1 MKKQFLKI
9 LLTLTL
15 CFVMLLPQT
24 AEAASA
30 SLTGNGSIQAGSDV
44 TLTLSISGSGVMG
57 VEATLNYDSSVLE
70 YRSYSGLL
78 SGWDVVP
85 NGTKFVMYGVG
96 NPINSSAGVVSVTFR
111 VKSGL
116 SVDTAL
122 SASFSDIVVS
132 DGNSDSSVGTASWSG
147 KVGAAPSNNCAI
159 SSLTCSNA
167 TLSPEFSSSTT
178 AYTATVPFDVTE
190 LKLDWRTADSGARVS
205 VSGNSLVVGENTVT
219 VTCTAPSGA
228 QKYYV
233 ITVTRQQDPN
243 YKPSD
248 VALLSDLTLDAAQ
261 LSPTFSGA
269 VTDYVAYVP
278 FETKSVTLTGVA
290 KDEKALQ
297 VTEDTRQLVNEGET
311 MLQVTCT
318 AEDGVTKKTY
328 TVHVYRMPKYE
339 GIIPTMEI
347 IDPNAEPEIPSFAVP
362 MMIDLP
368 LIGEVSTL
376 AVAVIA
382 AALVVILLFLL
393 GFLIGRSGRD
403 NETDDDGDDTP
414 PPPKA
419 KRSRESRRY
428 DRMGADPVEA
438 PTPRQKPV
446 SAAPIDVSP
455 AEDVNSPEET
465 VPVAE
470 PAFVAEPMPIIEDDF
485 FDVAVPTAAPVAETP
500 PVTERKPIVER
511 RAMTEDDGISS
522 PFVEDVS
529 SQVLEELQRRETT
542 VDEPSFFVEST
553 RSEADVAADGSVD
566 TMSLQELLDDIRN
579 M

>member
-1 MKKQFLKI
+1 MMKHISKI
-9 LLTLTL
+9 IITLAL
-15 CFVMLLPQT
+15 CLVMLWPQT
-24 AEAASA
+24 ALAAPSA
-30 SLTGNGSIQAGSDV
+30 SLSGDSSIQAGSDV
-44 TLTLSISGSGVMG
+44 TLTLKVSGSNVMG

-70 YRSYSGLL
+70 YRSYSGKL

-96 NPINSSAGVVSVTFR
+96 NPINSSASVVSVTFR

-116 SVDTAL
+116 DVGTAL
-122 SASFSDIVVS
+122 SASFSDITVS
-132 DGNSDSSVGTASWSG
+132 DGNSDNSVASASWSG

-167 TLSPEFSSSTT
+167 TLSPEFSSSNT
-178 AYTATVPFDVTE
+178 AYTATVPYDVTE

-233 ITVTRQQDPN
+233 ITVTRKQDPN

-248 VALLSDLTLDAAQ
+248 VALLADLKLDAAP
-261 LSPTFSGA
+261 LSPAFSGA

-278 FETKSVTLTGVA
+278 FETKSATLTGIA

-297 VTEDTRQLVNEGET
+297 VTEDTRQLINEGET
-311 MLQVTCT
+311 VMSVTCT

-362 MMIDLP
+362 MVMTLP

-376 AVAVIA
+376 IVAVVA
-382 AALVVILLFLL
+382 AVLVIVLLFLL
-393 GFLIGRSGRD
+393 GFLIGRSGRSSG
-403 NETDDDGDDTP
+403 DDDDEPPTP
-414 PPPKA
+414 PAPRYKKEPKA
-419 KRSRESRRY
+419 AHKE
-428 DRMGADPVEA
+428 PVERKA
-438 PTPRQKPV
+438 VEKPK
-446 SAAPIDVSP
+446 
-455 AEDVNSPEET
+455 
-465 VPVAE
+465 AE
-470 PAFVAEPMPIIEDDF
+470 PAPVKKEAPVKAAP
-485 FDVAVPTAAPVAETP
+485 VVKAPVAEEKP
-500 PVTERKPIVER
+500 KVEKKAAPV
-511 RAMTEDDGISS
+511 DDGLSS
-522 PFVEDVS
+522 PFVEDLS
-529 SQVLEELQRRETT
+529 SAVQEELHQRREAAAEDKQDT
-542 VDEPSFFVEST
+542 FFVDST
-553 RSEADVAADGSVD
+553 YTEEEIEADKSVS
-566 TMSLQELLDDIRN
+566 TMSLQELLDDIHN

>member
-1 MKKQFLKI
+1 MKHISKI
-9 LLTLTL
+9 VITLAL
-15 CFVMLLPQT
+15 CLVMLWPQT
-24 AEAASA
+24 ALAAPSA
-30 SLTGNGSIQAGSDV
+30 SLSGDSSIQAGSDV
-44 TLTLSISGSGVMG
+44 TLTLKVSGNNVMG

-70 YRSYSGLL
+70 YRSYSGKL

-96 NPINSSAGVVSVTFR
+96 NPINSSTSVVSVTFR

-116 SVDTAL
+116 DVGTAL
-122 SASFSDIVVS
+122 SASFSDITVS
-132 DGNSDSSVGTASWSG
+132 DGNSDSSVPSASWSG

-167 TLSPEFSSSTT
+167 TLSPEFSSSNT
-178 AYTATVPFDVTE
+178 AYTATVPYDVTE

-233 ITVTRQQDPN
+233 ITVTRKQDPN

-248 VALLSDLTLDAAQ
+248 VALLADLKLDAAP
-261 LSPTFSGA
+261 LSPAFSGA

-278 FETKSVTLTGVA
+278 FETKSATLTGVA

-297 VTEDTRQLVNEGET
+297 VTEDTRQLINEGET
-311 MLQVTCT
+311 VMSVTCT

-362 MMIDLP
+362 MVVTLP

-376 AVAVIA
+376 IVAVVA
-382 AALVVILLFLL
+382 AVLVIVLLFLL
-393 GFLIGRSGRD
+393 GFLIGRSGRSSGD
-403 NETDDDGDDTP
+403 YDDEPPTP
-414 PPPKA
+414 PAPRYKKEPKA
-419 KRSRESRRY
+419 AHKE
-428 DRMGADPVEA
+428 PVERKA
-438 PTPRQKPV
+438 VEKTK
-446 SAAPIDVSP
+446 
-455 AEDVNSPEET
+455 
-465 VPVAE
+465 AE
-470 PAFVAEPMPIIEDDF
+470 PAPVKKEAP
-485 FDVAVPTAAPVAETP
+485 VKAAPVVKP
-500 PVTERKPIVER
+500 PVVEEKPKVEKK
-511 RAMTEDDGISS
+511 AVPVDDGLSS
-522 PFVEDVS
+522 PFVEDLS
-529 SQVLEELQRRETT
+529 SAVQEELHQRREAAAEDKQDT
-542 VDEPSFFVEST
+542 FFVDST
-553 RSEADVAADGSVD
+553 YTEEESEADKSVS
-566 TMSLQELLDDIRN
+566 TMSLQELLDDIHN

>member
-1 MKKQFLKI
+1 MKFQRITKC
-9 LLTLTL
+9 LLLLAL
-15 CFVMLLPQT
+15 CLVMLWPQT
-24 AEAASA
+24 ALAAPSA
-30 SLTGNGSIQAGSDV
+30 SLSGDSSIQAGSDV
-44 TLTLSISGSGVMG
+44 TLTLKVSGSNIMG

-70 YRSYSGLL
+70 YRSYSGKL

-96 NPINSSAGVVSVTFR
+96 NPINSSTSVVSVTFR

-116 SVDTAL
+116 SADTAL

-132 DGNSDSSVGTASWSG
+132 DGNSDSDAGTASWSG
-147 KVGAAPSNNCAI
+147 VVGKAPSNNCAI

-167 TLSPEFSSSTT
+167 TLSPEFSSSNT
-178 AYTATVPFDVTE
+178 AYTATVPYDVTE

-228 QKYYV
+228 QRYYV

-248 VALLSDLTLDAAQ
+248 VALLADLKLDAGP
-261 LSPTFSGA
+261 LSPAFSGA

-278 FETKSVTLTGVA
+278 FETKSATLTGIA

-311 MLQVTCT
+311 VMSVTCT

-362 MMIDLP
+362 MVVTLP

-376 AVAVIA
+376 IVAVVA
-382 AALVVILLFLL
+382 AVLVIVLLFLL
-393 GFLIGRSGRD
+393 GFLIGRSGRRS
-403 NETDDDGDDTP
+403 EEYDDEPPTP
-414 PPPKA
+414 PAPRYREEPKA
-419 KRSRESRRY
+419 AHKT
-428 DRMGADPVEA
+428 PVERKAVEKATPA
-438 PTPRQKPV
+438 PVKKEAPV
-446 SAAPIDVSP
+446 K
-455 AEDVNSPEET
+455 
-465 VPVAE
+465 
-470 PAFVAEPMPIIEDDF
+470 
-485 FDVAVPTAAPVAETP
+485 AAPVVKP
-500 PVTERKPIVER
+500 PVVEEKPKVEKK
-511 RAMTEDDGISS
+511 AAPVDDGLSS
-522 PFVEDVS
+522 PFVEDLSFAV
-529 SQVLEELQRRETT
+529 QEELHQRRETAAEDKQGT
-542 VDEPSFFVEST
+542 FFVDST
-553 RSEADVAADGSVD
+553 YTEEEIEADKSVS
-566 TMSLQELLDDIRN
+566 TMSLQELLDDIHN

>member
-1 MKKQFLKI
+1 MMKRISKI
-9 LLTLTL
+9 FITIAL
-15 CFVMLLPQT
+15 CLVMLLPQT
-24 AEAASA
+24 ALAAPSA
-30 SLTGNGSIQAGSDV
+30 SLSGDSSIQAGSDV
-44 TLTLSISGSGVMG
+44 TLTLKVSGSNVMG

-70 YRSYSGLL
+70 YRSYSGKL

-96 NPINSSAGVVSVTFR
+96 NPINSSASVVSVTFR

-116 SVDTAL
+116 DVGTAL
-122 SASFSDIVVS
+122 SASFSDITVS
-132 DGNSDSSVGTASWSG
+132 DGNSDSSVPSASWSG

-167 TLSPEFSSSTT
+167 TLSPEFSSSNT
-178 AYTATVPFDVTE
+178 AYTATVPYDVTE

-233 ITVTRQQDPN
+233 ITVTRKQDPN

-248 VALLSDLTLDAAQ
+248 VALLADLKLDAAP
-261 LSPTFSGA
+261 LSPAFSGA

-278 FETKSVTLTGVA
+278 FETKSATLTGVA

-297 VTEDTRQLVNEGET
+297 VTEDTRQLINEGET
-311 MLQVTCT
+311 VMSVTCT

-362 MMIDLP
+362 MVVTLP

-376 AVAVIA
+376 IVAVVA
-382 AALVVILLFLL
+382 AVLVIVLLFLL
-393 GFLIGRSGRD
+393 GFLIGRSGRRS
-403 NETDDDGDDTP
+403 EEYDDEPPTP
-414 PPPKA
+414 PAPRYKKEPKA
-419 KRSRESRRY
+419 AHKE
-428 DRMGADPVEA
+428 PVERKA
-438 PTPRQKPV
+438 VEKPK
-446 SAAPIDVSP
+446 
-455 AEDVNSPEET
+455 
-465 VPVAE
+465 AE
-470 PAFVAEPMPIIEDDF
+470 PAPVKKEAP
-485 FDVAVPTAAPVAETP
+485 VKAAPVAKP
-500 PVTERKPIVER
+500 PVVEEKPKVEKK
-511 RAMTEDDGISS
+511 AAPVDDGLSS
-522 PFVEDVS
+522 PFVEDLS
-529 SQVLEELQRRETT
+529 SAVQEELHQRREAAAE
-542 VDEPSFFVEST
+542 DKQDAFFVDST
-553 RSEADVAADGSVD
+553 YTEEESEADKSVS
-566 TMSLQELLDDIRN
+566 TMSLQELLDDIHN

>member
-1 MKKQFLKI
+1 MMKHISKI
-9 LLTLTL
+9 IITLAL
-15 CFVMLLPQT
+15 CLVMLWPQT
-24 AEAASA
+24 ALAAPSA
-30 SLTGNGSIQAGSDV
+30 SLSGDSSIQAGSDV
-44 TLTLSISGSGVMG
+44 TLTLKVSGSNVMG

-70 YRSYSGLL
+70 YRSYSGKL

-96 NPINSSAGVVSVTFR
+96 NPINSSASVVSVTFR

-116 SVDTAL
+116 DVGTAL
-122 SASFSDIVVS
+122 SASFSDITVS
-132 DGNSDSSVGTASWSG
+132 DGNSDSSVPSASWSG

-167 TLSPEFSSSTT
+167 TLSPEFSSSNT
-178 AYTATVPFDVTE
+178 AYTATVPYDVTE

-233 ITVTRQQDPN
+233 ITVTRKQDPN

-248 VALLSDLTLDAAQ
+248 VALLADLKLDAAP
-261 LSPTFSGA
+261 LSPAFSGA

-278 FETKSVTLTGVA
+278 FETKSATLTGIA

-297 VTEDTRQLVNEGET
+297 VTEDTRQLINEGET
-311 MLQVTCT
+311 VMSVTCT

-347 IDPNAEPEIPSFAVP
+347 IDPNAEPEVPSFAVP
-362 MMIDLP
+362 MVVTLP

-376 AVAVIA
+376 IVAVVA
-382 AALVVILLFLL
+382 AVLVIVLLFLL
-393 GFLIGRSGRD
+393 GFLIGRSGRSS
-403 NETDDDGDDTP
+403 EEYDDEPPTP
-414 PPPKA
+414 PAPRYKKEPKA
-419 KRSRESRRY
+419 AHKE
-428 DRMGADPVEA
+428 PVERKA
-438 PTPRQKPV
+438 VEKPK
-446 SAAPIDVSP
+446 
-455 AEDVNSPEET
+455 
-465 VPVAE
+465 AE
-470 PAFVAEPMPIIEDDF
+470 PAPVKKEAP
-485 FDVAVPTAAPVAETP
+485 VKAAPVAKP
-500 PVTERKPIVER
+500 PVVEEKPKVEKK
-511 RAMTEDDGISS
+511 AAPVDDGLSS
-522 PFVEDVS
+522 PFVEDLS
-529 SQVLEELQRRETT
+529 SAVQEELHQRREAAAEDKQDT
-542 VDEPSFFVEST
+542 FFVDST
-553 RSEADVAADGSVD
+553 CTEEENEADKSVS
-566 TMSLQELLDDIRN
+566 TMSLQELLDDIHN

>member
-1 MKKQFLKI
+1 MMKHISKI
-9 LLTLTL
+9 VITLAL
-15 CFVMLLPQT
+15 CLVMLWPQT
-24 AEAASA
+24 ALAAPSA
-30 SLTGNGSIQAGSDV
+30 SLSGDSSIQAGSDV
-44 TLTLSISGSGVMG
+44 TLTLKVSGSNVMG
-57 VEATLNYDSSVLE
+57 VEATLTYDSSVLE
-70 YRSYSGLL
+70 YRSYSGKL

-96 NPINSSAGVVSVTFR
+96 NPINSSASVVSVTFR

-116 SVDTAL
+116 DVGTAL
-122 SASFSDIVVS
+122 SASFSDITVS
-132 DGNSDSSVGTASWSG
+132 DGNSDSSVPSASWSG

-167 TLSPEFSSSTT
+167 TLSPEFSSSNT
-178 AYTATVPFDVTE
+178 AYTATVPYDVTE

-248 VALLSDLTLDAAQ
+248 VALLADLKLDAAP
-261 LSPTFSGA
+261 LSPAFSGA

-278 FETKSVTLTGVA
+278 FETKSATLTGIA

-297 VTEDTRQLVNEGET
+297 VTEDTRQLINEGET
-311 MLQVTCT
+311 VMSVTCT

-362 MMIDLP
+362 MVVTLP

-376 AVAVIA
+376 IVAVVA
-382 AALVVILLFLL
+382 AVLVIVLLFLL
-393 GFLIGRSGRD
+393 GFLIGRSGRSSGD
-403 NETDDDGDDTP
+403 YDDEPPTP
-414 PPPKA
+414 PAPRYKKEPKVA
-419 KRSRESRRY
+419 HKE
-428 DRMGADPVEA
+428 PVERKA
-438 PTPRQKPV
+438 VEKPK
-446 SAAPIDVSP
+446 
-455 AEDVNSPEET
+455 
-465 VPVAE
+465 AE
-470 PAFVAEPMPIIEDDF
+470 PAPVKKEAP
-485 FDVAVPTAAPVAETP
+485 VKAAPVAKP
-500 PVTERKPIVER
+500 PVVEEKPKVEKK
-511 RAMTEDDGISS
+511 AAPVDDGLSS
-522 PFVEDVS
+522 PFVEDLS
-529 SQVLEELQRRETT
+529 SAVQEELHQRREAAAEDKQDT
-542 VDEPSFFVEST
+542 FFVDST
-553 RSEADVAADGSVD
+553 YTEEESEADKSIS
-566 TMSLQELLDDIRN
+566 TMSLQELLDDIHN

>member
-1 MKKQFLKI
+1 MKHISKI
-9 LLTLTL
+9 VITLAL
-15 CFVMLLPQT
+15 CLVMLWPQT
-24 AEAASA
+24 ALAAPSA
-30 SLTGNGSIQAGSDV
+30 SLSGDSSIQAGSDV
-44 TLTLSISGSGVMG
+44 TLTLKVSGNNVMG

-70 YRSYSGLL
+70 YRSYSGKL

-96 NPINSSAGVVSVTFR
+96 NPINSSASVVSVTFR

-116 SVDTAL
+116 DVGTAL
-122 SASFSDIVVS
+122 SASFSDITVS
-132 DGNSDSSVGTASWSG
+132 DGNSDSSVPSASWSG

-167 TLSPEFSSSTT
+167 TLSPEFSSSNT
-178 AYTATVPFDVTE
+178 AYTATVPYDVTE

-233 ITVTRQQDPN
+233 ITVTRKQDPN

-248 VALLSDLTLDAAQ
+248 VALLADLKLDAAP
-261 LSPTFSGA
+261 LSPAFSGA

-278 FETKSVTLTGVA
+278 FETKSATLTGVA

-297 VTEDTRQLVNEGET
+297 VTEDTRQLINEGET
-311 MLQVTCT
+311 VMSVTCT

-347 IDPNAEPEIPSFAVP
+347 IDPNAEPEVPSFAVP
-362 MMIDLP
+362 MVVTLP

-376 AVAVIA
+376 IVAVVA
-382 AALVVILLFLL
+382 AVLVIVLLFLL
-393 GFLIGRSGRD
+393 GFLIGRSGRSSGD
-403 NETDDDGDDTP
+403 YDDEPPTP
-414 PPPKA
+414 PAPRYKKEPKA
-419 KRSRESRRY
+419 AHKE
-428 DRMGADPVEA
+428 PVERKA
-438 PTPRQKPV
+438 VEKTK
-446 SAAPIDVSP
+446 
-455 AEDVNSPEET
+455 
-465 VPVAE
+465 AE
-470 PAFVAEPMPIIEDDF
+470 PAPVKKEAP
-485 FDVAVPTAAPVAETP
+485 VKAAPVVKP
-500 PVTERKPIVER
+500 PVVEEKPKVEKK
-511 RAMTEDDGISS
+511 AVPVDDGLSS
-522 PFVEDVS
+522 PFVEDLS
-529 SQVLEELQRRETT
+529 SAVQEELHQRREAAAEDKQDT
-542 VDEPSFFVEST
+542 FFVDST
-553 RSEADVAADGSVD
+553 YTEEESEADKSVS
-566 TMSLQELLDDIRN
+566 TMSLQELLDDIHN

>member
-1 MKKQFLKI
+1 MMKHISKI
-9 LLTLTL
+9 VITLAL
-15 CFVMLLPQT
+15 CLVMLWPQT
-24 AEAASA
+24 ALAASSA
-30 SLTGNGSIQAGSDV
+30 SLSGDSSIQAGSDV
-44 TLTLSISGSGVMG
+44 TLTLKVSGNNVMG

-70 YRSYSGLL
+70 YRSYSGKL

-96 NPINSSAGVVSVTFR
+96 NPINSSTSVVSVTFR

-116 SVDTAL
+116 DVGTAL
-122 SASFSDIVVS
+122 SASFSDITVS
-132 DGNSDSSVGTASWSG
+132 DGNSDSSVPSASWSG

-167 TLSPEFSSSTT
+167 TLSPEFSSSNT
-178 AYTATVPFDVTE
+178 AYTATVPYDVTE

-233 ITVTRQQDPN
+233 ITVTRKQDPN

-248 VALLSDLTLDAAQ
+248 VALLADLKLDAAP
-261 LSPTFSGA
+261 LSPAFSGA

-278 FETKSVTLTGVA
+278 FETKSATLTGVA

-297 VTEDTRQLVNEGET
+297 VTEDTRQLINEGET
-311 MLQVTCT
+311 VMSVTCT

-362 MMIDLP
+362 MVVTLP
-368 LIGEVSTL
+368 LLGEVSTL
-376 AVAVIA
+376 IVAVIA
-382 AALVVILLFLL
+382 AVLVIVLLFLL
-393 GFLIGRSGRD
+393 GFLIGRSGRSSGD
-403 NETDDDGDDTP
+403 YDDEPPTP
-414 PPPKA
+414 PAPRYREEPKA
-419 KRSRESRRY
+419 AHK
-428 DRMGADPVEA
+428 APVERKA
-438 PTPRQKPV
+438 VEKPK
-446 SAAPIDVSP
+446 
-455 AEDVNSPEET
+455 
-465 VPVAE
+465 AE
-470 PAFVAEPMPIIEDDF
+470 PAPVKKEAP
-485 FDVAVPTAAPVAETP
+485 VKAAPVAKP
-500 PVTERKPIVER
+500 PVVEEKPKVEKK
-511 RAMTEDDGISS
+511 AAPVDDGLSS
-522 PFVEDVS
+522 PFVEDLS
-529 SQVLEELQRRETT
+529 SAVQEELHQRREAAAEDKQDT
-542 VDEPSFFVEST
+542 FFVDST
-553 RSEADVAADGSVD
+553 YTEEESEADKSVS
-566 TMSLQELLDDIRN
+566 TMSLQELLDDIHN

>member
-1 MKKQFLKI
+1 MMKHISKI
-9 LLTLTL
+9 IITLAL
-15 CFVMLLPQT
+15 CLVMLWPQT
-24 AEAASA
+24 ALAAPSA
-30 SLTGNGSIQAGSDV
+30 SLSGDSSIQAGSDV
-44 TLTLSISGSGVMG
+44 TLTLKVSGSNIMG

-70 YRSYSGLL
+70 YRSYSGKL

-96 NPINSSAGVVSVTFR
+96 NPINSSTSVVSVTFR

-116 SVDTAL
+116 SADTAL

-132 DGNSDSSVGTASWSG
+132 DGNSDSDVGTASWSG
-147 KVGAAPSNNCAI
+147 VVGKAPSNNCAI

-167 TLSPEFSSSTT
+167 TLSPEFSSSNT
-178 AYTATVPFDVTE
+178 AYTATVPYDVTE

-248 VALLSDLTLDAAQ
+248 VALLADLKLDAGP
-261 LSPTFSGA
+261 LSPAFSGA

-278 FETKSVTLTGVA
+278 FETKSATLTGIA

-311 MLQVTCT
+311 VMSVTCT

-362 MMIDLP
+362 MVVALP

-376 AVAVIA
+376 IVAVVA
-382 AALVVILLFLL
+382 AVLVIVLLFLL
-393 GFLIGRSGRD
+393 GFLIGRSGRS
-403 NETDDDGDDTP
+403 NEEYDDEPPTP
-414 PPPKA
+414 PAPRYREEPKA
-419 KRSRESRRY
+419 AHKT
-428 DRMGADPVEA
+428 PVERKAVEKPKAEPA
-438 PTPRQKPV
+438 PVKKEAPV
-446 SAAPIDVSP
+446 KAAPVVKP
-455 AEDVNSPEET
+455 
-465 VPVAE
+465 PVAE
-470 PAFVAEPMPIIEDDF
+470 EKPKVEKK
-485 FDVAVPTAAPVAETP
+485 AAPV
-500 PVTERKPIVER
+500 
-511 RAMTEDDGISS
+511 DDGLSS
-522 PFVEDVS
+522 PFVEDLS
-529 SQVLEELQRRETT
+529 SAVQEELHQRREAAAEDKQDT
-542 VDEPSFFVEST
+542 FFVDST
-553 RSEADVAADGSVD
+553 YTEEQIEADKSVS
-566 TMSLQELLDDIRN
+566 TMSLQELLDDIHN

>member
-1 MKKQFLKI
+1 MMKHISKI
-9 LLTLTL
+9 VITLAL
-15 CFVMLLPQT
+15 CLVMLWPQT
-24 AEAASA
+24 ALAAPSA
-30 SLTGNGSIQAGSDV
+30 SLSGDSSIQAGSDV
-44 TLTLSISGSGVMG
+44 TLTLKVSGNNVMG

-70 YRSYSGLL
+70 YRSYSGKL

-96 NPINSSAGVVSVTFR
+96 NPINSSTSVVSVTFR

-116 SVDTAL
+116 DVGTAL
-122 SASFSDIVVS
+122 SASFSDITVS
-132 DGNSDSSVGTASWSG
+132 DGNSDSSVPSASWSG

-167 TLSPEFSSSTT
+167 TLSPEFSSSNT
-178 AYTATVPFDVTE
+178 AYTATVPYDVTE

-233 ITVTRQQDPN
+233 ITVTRKQDPN

-248 VALLSDLTLDAAQ
+248 VALLADLKLDAAP
-261 LSPTFSGA
+261 LSPAFSGA

-278 FETKSVTLTGVA
+278 FETKSATLTGVA

-297 VTEDTRQLVNEGET
+297 VTEDTRQLINEGET
-311 MLQVTCT
+311 VMSVTCT

-362 MMIDLP
+362 MVVTLP

-376 AVAVIA
+376 IVAVVA
-382 AALVVILLFLL
+382 AVLVIVLLFLL
-393 GFLIGRSGRD
+393 GFLIGRSGRSSGD
-403 NETDDDGDDTP
+403 YDDEPPTP
-414 PPPKA
+414 PAPRYREEPKA
-419 KRSRESRRY
+419 AHK
-428 DRMGADPVEA
+428 APVERKA
-438 PTPRQKPV
+438 VEKTK
-446 SAAPIDVSP
+446 
-455 AEDVNSPEET
+455 
-465 VPVAE
+465 AE
-470 PAFVAEPMPIIEDDF
+470 PAPVKKEAP
-485 FDVAVPTAAPVAETP
+485 VKAAPVAKP
-500 PVTERKPIVER
+500 PVVEEKPKVEKK
-511 RAMTEDDGISS
+511 AAPVDDGLSS
-522 PFVEDVS
+522 PFVEDLS
-529 SQVLEELQRRETT
+529 SAVQEELHQRREAAAEDKQDT
-542 VDEPSFFVEST
+542 FFVDST
-553 RSEADVAADGSVD
+553 YTEEESEADKSVS
-566 TMSLQELLDDIRN
+566 TMSLQELLDDIHN

>member
-1 MKKQFLKI
+1 MKKFLKF

-15 CFVMLLPQT
+15 CFVMMLPQQ
-24 AEAASA
+24 AEASPSA
-30 SLTGNGSIQAGSDV
+30 SLSGSGSIQAGSDV
-44 TLTLSISGSGVMG
+44 TLTLKISGSGVMG

-96 NPINSSAGVVSVTFR
+96 TPINSSTGVVSVTFR

-132 DGNSDSSVGTASWSG
+132 DGSADSNLGTTSWSG

-167 TLSPEFSSSTT
+167 KLSPEFSSSTT

-190 LKLDWRTADSGARVS
+190 LKLDWKTADSGARVS

-248 VALLSDLTLDAAQ
+248 VALLSDLTLDAAR

-311 MLQVTCT
+311 VLTVTCT

-362 MMIDLP
+362 MVISLP
-368 LIGEVSTL
+368 VLGETSTL
-376 AVAVIA
+376 TV
-382 AALVVILLFLL
+382 ALVAAVLIVILLFLL

-403 NETDDDGDDTP
+403 NGYDDEGDDTP
-414 PPPKA
+414 PPPPA

-428 DRMGADPVEA
+428 DRIGADPVEMPA
-438 PTPRQKPV
+438 PQKRAVAPPV
-446 SAAPIDVSP
+446 AAVVSTEEDAPVVAP
-455 AEDVNSPEET
+455 A
-465 VPVAE
+465 PVAE
-470 PAFVAEPMPIIEDDF
+470 PAAEEFF
-485 FDVAVPTAAPVAETP
+485 FDTAAPIAAPVAEMPSTP
-500 PVTERKPIVER
+500 ERKPIVD
-511 RAMTEDDGISS
+511 RAAAVEDDGISS

-529 SQVLEELQRRETT
+529 SQVLEELQRRETA
-542 VDEPSFFVEST
+542 VEDPPFFVESS
-553 RSEADVAADGSVD
+553 RSEAEVEADSAVD

>member
-1 MKKQFLKI
+1 MKHISKI
-9 LLTLTL
+9 VITLAL
-15 CFVMLLPQT
+15 CLVMLWPQT
-24 AEAASA
+24 ALAAPSA
-30 SLTGNGSIQAGSDV
+30 SLSGDSSIQAGSDV
-44 TLTLSISGSGVMG
+44 TLTLKVSGSNVMG

-70 YRSYSGLL
+70 YRSYSGKL

-96 NPINSSAGVVSVTFR
+96 NPINSSASVVSVTFR

-116 SVDTAL
+116 DVGTAL
-122 SASFSDIVVS
+122 SASFSNITVS
-132 DGNSDSSVGTASWSG
+132 DGNSDNSVPSASWSG

-167 TLSPEFSSSTT
+167 TLSPEFSSSNT
-178 AYTATVPFDVTE
+178 AYTATVPYDVTE

-248 VALLSDLTLDAAQ
+248 VALLADLKLDAAP
-261 LSPTFSGA
+261 LSPAFSGA

-278 FETKSVTLTGVA
+278 FETKSATLTGIA

-311 MLQVTCT
+311 VMSVTCT

-362 MMIDLP
+362 MVVTLP

-376 AVAVIA
+376 IVAVVA
-382 AALVVILLFLL
+382 AVLVIVLLFLL
-393 GFLIGRSGRD
+393 GFLIGRSGRSSGD
-403 NETDDDGDDTP
+403 YDDEPPTP
-414 PPPKA
+414 PAPRYKKEPKA
-419 KRSRESRRY
+419 AHKE
-428 DRMGADPVEA
+428 PVERKA
-438 PTPRQKPV
+438 VEKTK
-446 SAAPIDVSP
+446 
-455 AEDVNSPEET
+455 T
-465 VPVAE
+465 E
-470 PAFVAEPMPIIEDDF
+470 PAPVKKEAP
-485 FDVAVPTAAPVAETP
+485 VKAAPVAKP
-500 PVTERKPIVER
+500 PVVEEKPKVEKK
-511 RAMTEDDGISS
+511 AAPVDDGLSS
-522 PFVEDVS
+522 PFVEDLS
-529 SQVLEELQRRETT
+529 SAVQEELHQRREAAAEDKQDT
-542 VDEPSFFVEST
+542 FFADST
-553 RSEADVAADGSVD
+553 YTEEESEADKSVS
-566 TMSLQELLDDIRN
+566 TMSLQELLDDIHN

>member
-1 MKKQFLKI
+1 MMKHISKI
-9 LLTLTL
+9 VITLAL
-15 CFVMLLPQT
+15 CLVMLWPQT
-24 AEAASA
+24 ALAAPSA
-30 SLTGNGSIQAGSDV
+30 SLSGDSSIQAGSDV
-44 TLTLSISGSGVMG
+44 TLTLKVSGSNVMG

-70 YRSYSGLL
+70 YRSYSGKL

-96 NPINSSAGVVSVTFR
+96 NPINSSASVVSVTFR

-116 SVDTAL
+116 DVGTAL
-122 SASFSDIVVS
+122 SASFSDITVS
-132 DGNSDSSVGTASWSG
+132 DGNSDSSVPSASWSG

-167 TLSPEFSSSTT
+167 TLSPEFSSSNT
-178 AYTATVPFDVTE
+178 AYTATVPYDVTE

-233 ITVTRQQDPN
+233 ITVTRKQDPN

-248 VALLSDLTLDAAQ
+248 VALLADLKLDAAP
-261 LSPTFSGA
+261 LSPAFSGA

-278 FETKSVTLTGVA
+278 FETKSATLTGIA

-297 VTEDTRQLVNEGET
+297 VTEDTRQLINEGET
-311 MLQVTCT
+311 VMSVTCT

-347 IDPNAEPEIPSFAVP
+347 IDPNAEPEVPSFAVP
-362 MMIDLP
+362 MVVTLP

-376 AVAVIA
+376 IVAVVA
-382 AALVVILLFLL
+382 AVLVIVLLFLL
-393 GFLIGRSGRD
+393 GFLIGRSGRSSGD
-403 NETDDDGDDTP
+403 YDDEPPTP
-414 PPPKA
+414 PAPRYKKEPKA
-419 KRSRESRRY
+419 THK
-428 DRMGADPVEA
+428 
-438 PTPRQKPV
+438 
-446 SAAPIDVSP
+446 
-455 AEDVNSPEET
+455 ET
-465 VPVAE
+465 VERKAVEKTKAE
-470 PAFVAEPMPIIEDDF
+470 PAPVKKEAP
-485 FDVAVPTAAPVAETP
+485 VKAAPVAKP
-500 PVTERKPIVER
+500 PVVEEKPKVEKK
-511 RAMTEDDGISS
+511 AAPVDDGLSS
-522 PFVEDVS
+522 PFVEDLS
-529 SQVLEELQRRETT
+529 SAVQEELHQRREAAAEDKQDT
-542 VDEPSFFVEST
+542 FFVDST
-553 RSEADVAADGSVD
+553 YTEEESEADKSVS
-566 TMSLQELLDDIRN
+566 TMSLQELLDDIHN

>member
-1 MKKQFLKI
+1 MKHISKI
-9 LLTLTL
+9 VITLAL
-15 CFVMLLPQT
+15 CLVMLWPQT
-24 AEAASA
+24 ALAAPSA
-30 SLTGNGSIQAGSDV
+30 SLSGDSSIQAGSDV
-44 TLTLSISGSGVMG
+44 TLTLKVSGNNVMG

-70 YRSYSGLL
+70 YRSYSGKL

-96 NPINSSAGVVSVTFR
+96 NPINSSTSVVSVTFR

-116 SVDTAL
+116 DVGTAL
-122 SASFSDIVVS
+122 SASFSDITVS
-132 DGNSDSSVGTASWSG
+132 DGNSDSSVPSASWSG

-167 TLSPEFSSSTT
+167 TLSPEFSSSNT
-178 AYTATVPFDVTE
+178 AYTATVPYDVTE

-233 ITVTRQQDPN
+233 ITVTRKQDPN

-248 VALLSDLTLDAAQ
+248 VALLADLKLDAAP
-261 LSPTFSGA
+261 LSPAFSGA

-278 FETKSVTLTGVA
+278 FETKSATLTGVA

-297 VTEDTRQLVNEGET
+297 VTEDTRQLINEGET
-311 MLQVTCT
+311 VMSVTCT

-362 MMIDLP
+362 MVVTLP

-376 AVAVIA
+376 IVAVVA
-382 AALVVILLFLL
+382 AVLVIVLLFLL
-393 GFLIGRSGRD
+393 GFLIGRSGRSSGD
-403 NETDDDGDDTP
+403 YDDEPPTP
-414 PPPKA
+414 PAPRYKKEPKA
-419 KRSRESRRY
+419 AHK
-428 DRMGADPVEA
+428 
-438 PTPRQKPV
+438 
-446 SAAPIDVSP
+446 
-455 AEDVNSPEET
+455 ET
-465 VPVAE
+465 VERKAVEKTKAE
-470 PAFVAEPMPIIEDDF
+470 PAPVKKEAP
-485 FDVAVPTAAPVAETP
+485 VKAAPVVKP
-500 PVTERKPIVER
+500 PVVEEKPKVEKK
-511 RAMTEDDGISS
+511 AAPADDGLSS
-522 PFVEDVS
+522 PFVEDLS
-529 SQVLEELQRRETT
+529 SAVQEELHQRREAAAEDKQDT
-542 VDEPSFFVEST
+542 FFVDST
-553 RSEADVAADGSVD
+553 YTEEESEADKSVS
-566 TMSLQELLDDIRN
+566 TMSLQELLDDIHN

>member
-1 MKKQFLKI
+1 MKHISKI
-9 LLTLTL
+9 VITLAL
-15 CFVMLLPQT
+15 CLVMLWPQT
-24 AEAASA
+24 ALAASSA
-30 SLTGNGSIQAGSDV
+30 SLSGDSSIQAGSDV
-44 TLTLSISGSGVMG
+44 TLTLKVSGNNVMG

-70 YRSYSGLL
+70 YRSYSGKL

-96 NPINSSAGVVSVTFR
+96 NPINSSTSVVSVTFR

-116 SVDTAL
+116 DVGTAL
-122 SASFSDIVVS
+122 SASFSDITVS
-132 DGNSDSSVGTASWSG
+132 DGNSDSSVPSASWSG

-167 TLSPEFSSSTT
+167 TLSPEFSSSNT
-178 AYTATVPFDVTE
+178 AYTATVPYDVTE

-233 ITVTRQQDPN
+233 ITVTRKQDPN

-248 VALLSDLTLDAAQ
+248 VALLADLKLDAAP
-261 LSPTFSGA
+261 LSPAFSGA

-278 FETKSVTLTGVA
+278 FETKSATLTGVA

-297 VTEDTRQLVNEGET
+297 VTEDTRQLINEGET
-311 MLQVTCT
+311 VMSVTCT

-362 MMIDLP
+362 MVVTLP

-376 AVAVIA
+376 IVAVVA
-382 AALVVILLFLL
+382 AVLVIVLLFLL
-393 GFLIGRSGRD
+393 GFLIGRSGRSSGD
-403 NETDDDGDDTP
+403 YDDEPPTP
-414 PPPKA
+414 PAPRYKKEPKA
-419 KRSRESRRY
+419 AHKE
-428 DRMGADPVEA
+428 PVERKA
-438 PTPRQKPV
+438 VEKTK
-446 SAAPIDVSP
+446 
-455 AEDVNSPEET
+455 
-465 VPVAE
+465 AE
-470 PAFVAEPMPIIEDDF
+470 PAPVKKEAP
-485 FDVAVPTAAPVAETP
+485 VKAAPVVKP
-500 PVTERKPIVER
+500 PVVEEKPKVEKK
-511 RAMTEDDGISS
+511 AAPADDGLSS
-522 PFVEDVS
+522 PFVEDLS
-529 SQVLEELQRRETT
+529 SAVQEELHQRREAAAEDKQDT
-542 VDEPSFFVEST
+542 FFVDST
-553 RSEADVAADGSVD
+553 YTEEESEADKSVS
-566 TMSLQELLDDIRN
+566 TMSLQELLDDIHN

>member
-1 MKKQFLKI
+1 MKFQRITKC
-9 LLTLTL
+9 LLLLAL
-15 CFVMLLPQT
+15 CLVMLWPQT
-24 AEAASA
+24 ALAAPSA
-30 SLTGNGSIQAGSDV
+30 SLSGDSSIQAGSDV
-44 TLTLSISGSGVMG
+44 TLTLKVSGSNIMG

-70 YRSYSGLL
+70 YRSYSGKL

-96 NPINSSAGVVSVTFR
+96 NPINSSTSVVSVTFR

-116 SVDTAL
+116 SADTAL

-132 DGNSDSSVGTASWSG
+132 DGNSDSDAGTASWSG
-147 KVGAAPSNNCAI
+147 VVGKAPSNNCAI

-167 TLSPEFSSSTT
+167 TLSPEFSSSNT
-178 AYTATVPFDVTE
+178 AYTATVPYDVTE

-228 QKYYV
+228 QRYYV

-248 VALLSDLTLDAAQ
+248 VALLADLKLDAGP
-261 LSPTFSGA
+261 LSPAFSGA

-278 FETKSVTLTGVA
+278 FETKSATLTGIA

-311 MLQVTCT
+311 VMSVTCT

-362 MMIDLP
+362 MAVKLP

-376 AVAVIA
+376 IVAVVA
-382 AALVVILLFLL
+382 AVLVIVLLFLL
-393 GFLIGRSGRD
+393 GFLIGRSGRNGGD
-403 NETDDDGDDTP
+403 YDDEPPTP
-414 PPPKA
+414 PAPRYREEPKA
-419 KRSRESRRY
+419 APK
-428 DRMGADPVEA
+428 APVERKA
-438 PTPRQKPV
+438 AEKPK
-446 SAAPIDVSP
+446 
-455 AEDVNSPEET
+455 
-465 VPVAE
+465 AE
-470 PAFVAEPMPIIEDDF
+470 PAPVKKEAP
-485 FDVAVPTAAPVAETP
+485 VKAAPVAAPKVEEKP
-500 PVTERKPIVER
+500 KAEKKVVPV
-511 RAMTEDDGISS
+511 DDGLDS
-522 PFVEDVS
+522 PFVEDLS
-529 SQVLEELQRRETT
+529 SAVQEELHQRREAAE
-542 VDEPSFFVEST
+542 DKLDNFFVEST
-553 RSEADVAADGSVD
+553 YTEDESDTDKSVG
-566 TMSLQELLDDIRN
+566 TMSLQELLDDIHN

>member
-1 MKKQFLKI
+1 MMKHISKI
-9 LLTLTL
+9 VITLAL
-15 CFVMLLPQT
+15 CLVMLWPQT
-24 AEAASA
+24 ALAAPSA
-30 SLTGNGSIQAGSDV
+30 SLSGDSSIQAGSDV
-44 TLTLSISGSGVMG
+44 TLTLKVSGNNVMG

-70 YRSYSGLL
+70 YRSYSGKL

-96 NPINSSAGVVSVTFR
+96 NPINSSTSVVSVTFR

-116 SVDTAL
+116 DVGTAL
-122 SASFSDIVVS
+122 SASFSDITVS
-132 DGNSDSSVGTASWSG
+132 DGNSDSSVPSASWSG

-167 TLSPEFSSSTT
+167 TLSPEFSSSNT
-178 AYTATVPFDVTE
+178 AYTATVPYDVTE

-233 ITVTRQQDPN
+233 ITVTRKQDPN

-248 VALLSDLTLDAAQ
+248 VALLADLKLDAAP
-261 LSPTFSGA
+261 LSPAFSGA

-278 FETKSVTLTGVA
+278 FETKSATLTGVA

-311 MLQVTCT
+311 VMSVTCT

-362 MMIDLP
+362 MVVTLP

-376 AVAVIA
+376 IVAVVA
-382 AALVVILLFLL
+382 AVLVIVLLFLL
-393 GFLIGRSGRD
+393 GFLIGRSGRSSGD
-403 NETDDDGDDTP
+403 YDDEPPTP
-414 PPPKA
+414 PAPRYKKEPKA
-419 KRSRESRRY
+419 THK
-428 DRMGADPVEA
+428 
-438 PTPRQKPV
+438 
-446 SAAPIDVSP
+446 
-455 AEDVNSPEET
+455 ET
-465 VPVAE
+465 VERKAVEKPKAE
-470 PAFVAEPMPIIEDDF
+470 PAPVKKEAP
-485 FDVAVPTAAPVAETP
+485 VKAAPVAKP
-500 PVTERKPIVER
+500 PVVEEKPKVEKK
-511 RAMTEDDGISS
+511 AAPVDDGLSS
-522 PFVEDVS
+522 PFVEDLS
-529 SQVLEELQRRETT
+529 SAVQEELHQRREAAAEDKQDT
-542 VDEPSFFVEST
+542 FFVDST
-553 RSEADVAADGSVD
+553 YTEEESEADKSVS
-566 TMSLQELLDDIRN
+566 TMSLQELLDDIHN

>member
-1 MKKQFLKI
+1 MMKHISKI
-9 LLTLTL
+9 VITLAL
-15 CFVMLLPQT
+15 CLVMLWPQT
-24 AEAASA
+24 ALAAPSA
-30 SLTGNGSIQAGSDV
+30 SLSGDSSIQAGSDV
-44 TLTLSISGSGVMG
+44 TLTLKVSGNNVMG

-70 YRSYSGLL
+70 YRSYSGKL

-96 NPINSSAGVVSVTFR
+96 NPINSSTSVVSVTFR

-116 SVDTAL
+116 DVGTAL
-122 SASFSDIVVS
+122 SASFSDITVS
-132 DGNSDSSVGTASWSG
+132 DGNSDSSVPSASWSG

-167 TLSPEFSSSTT
+167 TLSPEFSSSNT
-178 AYTATVPFDVTE
+178 AYTATVPYDVTE

-233 ITVTRQQDPN
+233 ITVTRKQDPN

-248 VALLSDLTLDAAQ
+248 VALLADLKLDAAP
-261 LSPTFSGA
+261 LSPAFSGA

-278 FETKSVTLTGVA
+278 FETKSATLTGVA

-297 VTEDTRQLVNEGET
+297 VTEDTRQLINEGET
-311 MLQVTCT
+311 VMSVTCT

-362 MMIDLP
+362 MVVTLP

-376 AVAVIA
+376 IVAVVA
-382 AALVVILLFLL
+382 AVLVIVLLFLL
-393 GFLIGRSGRD
+393 GFLIGRSGRSSGD
-403 NETDDDGDDTP
+403 YDDEPPTP
-414 PPPKA
+414 PAPRYKKEPKA
-419 KRSRESRRY
+419 AHKE
-428 DRMGADPVEA
+428 PVERKA
-438 PTPRQKPV
+438 VEKTK
-446 SAAPIDVSP
+446 
-455 AEDVNSPEET
+455 
-465 VPVAE
+465 AE
-470 PAFVAEPMPIIEDDF
+470 PAPVKKEAP
-485 FDVAVPTAAPVAETP
+485 VKAAPVVKP
-500 PVTERKPIVER
+500 PVVEEKPKVEKK
-511 RAMTEDDGISS
+511 AVPVDDGLSS
-522 PFVEDVS
+522 PFVEDLS
-529 SQVLEELQRRETT
+529 SAVQEELHQRREAAAEDKQDT
-542 VDEPSFFVEST
+542 FFVDST
-553 RSEADVAADGSVD
+553 YTEEESEADKSVS
-566 TMSLQELLDDIRN
+566 TMSLQELLDDIHN

>member
-1 MKKQFLKI
+1 MKHISKI
-9 LLTLTL
+9 VITLAL
-15 CFVMLLPQT
+15 CLVMLWPQT
-24 AEAASA
+24 ALAAPSA
-30 SLTGNGSIQAGSDV
+30 SLSGDSSIQAGSDV
-44 TLTLSISGSGVMG
+44 TLTLKVSGNNVMG

-70 YRSYSGLL
+70 YRSYSGKL

-96 NPINSSAGVVSVTFR
+96 NPINSSASVVSVTFR

-116 SVDTAL
+116 DVGTAL
-122 SASFSDIVVS
+122 SASFSDITVS
-132 DGNSDSSVGTASWSG
+132 DGNSDSSVPSASWSG

-167 TLSPEFSSSTT
+167 TLSPEFSSSNT
-178 AYTATVPFDVTE
+178 AYTATVPYDVTE

-233 ITVTRQQDPN
+233 ITVTRKQDPN

-248 VALLSDLTLDAAQ
+248 VALLADLKLDAAP
-261 LSPTFSGA
+261 LSPAFSGA

-278 FETKSVTLTGVA
+278 FETKSATLTGVA

-297 VTEDTRQLVNEGET
+297 VTEDTRQLINEGET
-311 MLQVTCT
+311 VMSVTCT

-362 MMIDLP
+362 MVVTLP

-376 AVAVIA
+376 IVAVVA
-382 AALVVILLFLL
+382 AVLVIVLLFLL
-393 GFLIGRSGRD
+393 GFLIGRSGRSSGD
-403 NETDDDGDDTP
+403 YDDEPPTP
-414 PPPKA
+414 PAPRYKKEPKA
-419 KRSRESRRY
+419 THKEI
-428 DRMGADPVEA
+428 VERKA
-438 PTPRQKPV
+438 VEKTK
-446 SAAPIDVSP
+446 
-455 AEDVNSPEET
+455 
-465 VPVAE
+465 AE
-470 PAFVAEPMPIIEDDF
+470 PAPVKKEAP
-485 FDVAVPTAAPVAETP
+485 VKAAPVAKP
-500 PVTERKPIVER
+500 PVVEEKPKVEKK
-511 RAMTEDDGISS
+511 AAPVDDGLSS
-522 PFVEDVS
+522 PFVEDLS
-529 SQVLEELQRRETT
+529 SAVQEELHQRREAAAEDKQDT
-542 VDEPSFFVEST
+542 FFVDST
-553 RSEADVAADGSVD
+553 YTEEESEADKSVS
-566 TMSLQELLDDIRN
+566 TMSLQELLDDIHN

>member
-1 MKKQFLKI
+1 MKHISKI
-9 LLTLTL
+9 VITLAL
-15 CFVMLLPQT
+15 CLVMLWPQT
-24 AEAASA
+24 ALAAPSA
-30 SLTGNGSIQAGSDV
+30 SLSGDSSIQAGSDV
-44 TLTLSISGSGVMG
+44 TLTLKVSGSNVMG

-70 YRSYSGLL
+70 YRSYSGKL

-96 NPINSSAGVVSVTFR
+96 NPINSSTSVVSVTFR

-116 SVDTAL
+116 DVGTAL
-122 SASFSDIVVS
+122 SASFSDITVS
-132 DGNSDSSVGTASWSG
+132 DGNSDSSVPSASWSG

-167 TLSPEFSSSTT
+167 TLSPEFSSSNT
-178 AYTATVPFDVTE
+178 AYTATVPYDVTE

-248 VALLSDLTLDAAQ
+248 DALLADLKLDAAP
-261 LSPTFSGA
+261 LSPAFSGA

-278 FETKSVTLTGVA
+278 FETKSATLTGIA

-297 VTEDTRQLVNEGET
+297 VTEDTRQLINEGET
-311 MLQVTCT
+311 VMSVTCT

-362 MMIDLP
+362 MVVTLP

-376 AVAVIA
+376 IVAVIA
-382 AALVVILLFLL
+382 AVLVIVLLFLL
-393 GFLIGRSGRD
+393 GFLIGRSGRRS
-403 NETDDDGDDTP
+403 EEYDDEPPTP
-414 PPPKA
+414 PAPRYREEPKA
-419 KRSRESRRY
+419 APK
-428 DRMGADPVEA
+428 APVERKA
-438 PTPRQKPV
+438 VEKPK
-446 SAAPIDVSP
+446 
-455 AEDVNSPEET
+455 
-465 VPVAE
+465 AE
-470 PAFVAEPMPIIEDDF
+470 PAPVKKEAP
-485 FDVAVPTAAPVAETP
+485 VKAAPVAKP
-500 PVTERKPIVER
+500 PVVEEKPKVEKK
-511 RAMTEDDGISS
+511 AAPVDDGLSS
-522 PFVEDVS
+522 PFVEDLS
-529 SQVLEELQRRETT
+529 SAVQEELHQRREAAAEDKQDT
-542 VDEPSFFVEST
+542 FFVDST
-553 RSEADVAADGSVD
+553 YTEEESEADKSVS
-566 TMSLQELLDDIRN
+566 TMSLQELLDDIHN

>member
-1 MKKQFLKI
+1 MMKHISKI
-9 LLTLTL
+9 VITLAL
-15 CFVMLLPQT
+15 CLVMLWPQT
-24 AEAASA
+24 ALAAPSA
-30 SLTGNGSIQAGSDV
+30 SLSGDSSIQAGSDV
-44 TLTLSISGSGVMG
+44 TLTLKVSGSNVMG

-70 YRSYSGLL
+70 YRSYSGKL

-96 NPINSSAGVVSVTFR
+96 NPINSSASVVSVTFR

-116 SVDTAL
+116 DVGTAL
-122 SASFSDIVVS
+122 SASFSDITVS
-132 DGNSDSSVGTASWSG
+132 DGNSDSSVPSASWSG

-167 TLSPEFSSSTT
+167 TLSPEFSSSNT
-178 AYTATVPFDVTE
+178 AYTATVPYDVTE

-233 ITVTRQQDPN
+233 ITVTRKQDPN

-248 VALLSDLTLDAAQ
+248 VALLADLKLDAAP
-261 LSPTFSGA
+261 LSPAFSGA

-278 FETKSVTLTGVA
+278 FETKSATLTGVA

-297 VTEDTRQLVNEGET
+297 VTEDTRQLINEGET
-311 MLQVTCT
+311 VMSVTCT

-362 MMIDLP
+362 MVVTLP
-368 LIGEVSTL
+368 LLGEVSTL
-376 AVAVIA
+376 IVAVVA
-382 AALVVILLFLL
+382 AVLVIVLLFLL
-393 GFLIGRSGRD
+393 GFLIGRSGRSSGD
-403 NETDDDGDDTP
+403 YDDEPPTP
-414 PPPKA
+414 PAPRYKKEPKA
-419 KRSRESRRY
+419 AHKE
-428 DRMGADPVEA
+428 PVERKA
-438 PTPRQKPV
+438 VEKPK
-446 SAAPIDVSP
+446 
-455 AEDVNSPEET
+455 
-465 VPVAE
+465 AE
-470 PAFVAEPMPIIEDDF
+470 PAPVKKEAP
-485 FDVAVPTAAPVAETP
+485 VKAAPVAKP
-500 PVTERKPIVER
+500 PVVEEKPKVEKK
-511 RAMTEDDGISS
+511 AAPVDDGLSS
-522 PFVEDVS
+522 PFVEDLS
-529 SQVLEELQRRETT
+529 SAVQEELHQRREAAAEDKQDT
-542 VDEPSFFVEST
+542 FFVDST
-553 RSEADVAADGSVD
+553 YTEEESEANKSVS
-566 TMSLQELLDDIRN
+566 TMSLQELLDDIHN

>member
-1 MKKQFLKI
+1 MKHISKI
-9 LLTLTL
+9 VITLAL
-15 CFVMLLPQT
+15 CLVMLWPQT
-24 AEAASA
+24 ALAAPSA
-30 SLTGNGSIQAGSDV
+30 SLSGDSSIQAGSDV
-44 TLTLSISGSGVMG
+44 TLTLKVSGSNVMG

-70 YRSYSGLL
+70 YRSYSGKL

-96 NPINSSAGVVSVTFR
+96 NPINSSASVVSVTFR

-116 SVDTAL
+116 DVGTAL
-122 SASFSDIVVS
+122 SASFSNITVS
-132 DGNSDSSVGTASWSG
+132 DGNSDNSVPSASWSG
-147 KVGAAPSNNCAI
+147 KGGAAPSNNCAI

-167 TLSPEFSSSTT
+167 TLSPEFSSSNT
-178 AYTATVPFDVTE
+178 AYTATVPYDVTE

-248 VALLSDLTLDAAQ
+248 VALLADLKLDAAP
-261 LSPTFSGA
+261 LSPAFSGA

-278 FETKSVTLTGVA
+278 FETKSATLTGIA

-311 MLQVTCT
+311 VMSVTCT

-362 MMIDLP
+362 MAVKLP

-376 AVAVIA
+376 IVAVVA
-382 AALVVILLFLL
+382 AVLVIVLLFLL
-393 GFLIGRSGRD
+393 GFLIGRSGRNGGD
-403 NETDDDGDDTP
+403 YDDEPPTP
-414 PPPKA
+414 PAPRYREEPKA
-419 KRSRESRRY
+419 APK
-428 DRMGADPVEA
+428 APVERKA
-438 PTPRQKPV
+438 AEKPK
-446 SAAPIDVSP
+446 
-455 AEDVNSPEET
+455 
-465 VPVAE
+465 AE
-470 PAFVAEPMPIIEDDF
+470 PAPVKKEAP
-485 FDVAVPTAAPVAETP
+485 VKAAPVAAPKVEEKP
-500 PVTERKPIVER
+500 KAEKKVVPV
-511 RAMTEDDGISS
+511 DDGLDS
-522 PFVEDVS
+522 PFVEDLS
-529 SQVLEELQRRETT
+529 SAVQEELHQRREAAE
-542 VDEPSFFVEST
+542 DKLDNFFVEST
-553 RSEADVAADGSVD
+553 YTEDESDTDKSVG
-566 TMSLQELLDDIRN
+566 TMSLQELLDDIHN

>member
-1 MKKQFLKI
+1 MMKHISKI
-9 LLTLTL
+9 VITLAL
-15 CFVMLLPQT
+15 CLVMLWPQT
-24 AEAASA
+24 ALAAPSA
-30 SLTGNGSIQAGSDV
+30 SLSGDSSIQAGSDV
-44 TLTLSISGSGVMG
+44 TLTLKVSGNNVMG

-70 YRSYSGLL
+70 YRSYSGKL

-96 NPINSSAGVVSVTFR
+96 NPINSSTSVVSVTFR

-116 SVDTAL
+116 DVGTAL
-122 SASFSDIVVS
+122 SASFSDITVS
-132 DGNSDSSVGTASWSG
+132 DGNSDSSVPSASWSG

-167 TLSPEFSSSTT
+167 TLSPEFSSSNT
-178 AYTATVPFDVTE
+178 AYTATVPYDVTE

-233 ITVTRQQDPN
+233 ITVTRKQDPN

-248 VALLSDLTLDAAQ
+248 VALLADLKLDAAP
-261 LSPTFSGA
+261 LSPAFSGA

-278 FETKSVTLTGVA
+278 FETKSATLTGVA

-297 VTEDTRQLVNEGET
+297 VTEDTRQLINEGET
-311 MLQVTCT
+311 VMSVTCT

-362 MMIDLP
+362 MVVTLP

-376 AVAVIA
+376 IVAVVA
-382 AALVVILLFLL
+382 AVLVIVLLFLL
-393 GFLIGRSGRD
+393 GFLIGRSGRSSGD
-403 NETDDDGDDTP
+403 YDDEPPTP
-414 PPPKA
+414 PAPRYKEEPKA
-419 KRSRESRRY
+419 AHK
-428 DRMGADPVEA
+428 APVERKA
-438 PTPRQKPV
+438 VEKTK
-446 SAAPIDVSP
+446 
-455 AEDVNSPEET
+455 
-465 VPVAE
+465 AE
-470 PAFVAEPMPIIEDDF
+470 PAPVKKEAP
-485 FDVAVPTAAPVAETP
+485 VKAAPVAKP
-500 PVTERKPIVER
+500 PVVEEKPKVEKK
-511 RAMTEDDGISS
+511 AAPVDDGLSS
-522 PFVEDVS
+522 PFVEDLS
-529 SQVLEELQRRETT
+529 SAVQEELHQRREAAAEDKQDT
-542 VDEPSFFVEST
+542 FFVDST
-553 RSEADVAADGSVD
+553 YTEEESEADKSVS
-566 TMSLQELLDDIRN
+566 TMSLQELLDDIHN

>member
-1 MKKQFLKI
+1 MMKHISKI
-9 LLTLTL
+9 VITLAL
-15 CFVMLLPQT
+15 CLVMLWPQT
-24 AEAASA
+24 ALAAPSA
-30 SLTGNGSIQAGSDV
+30 SLSGDSSIQAGSDV
-44 TLTLSISGSGVMG
+44 TLTLKVNGSNVMG

-70 YRSYSGLL
+70 YRSYSGKL

-96 NPINSSAGVVSVTFR
+96 NPINSSASVVSVTFR

-116 SVDTAL
+116 DVGTAL
-122 SASFSDIVVS
+122 SASFSDITVS
-132 DGNSDSSVGTASWSG
+132 DGNSDSSVPSASWSG

-167 TLSPEFSSSTT
+167 TLSPEFSSSNT
-178 AYTATVPFDVTE
+178 AYTATVPYDVTE

-248 VALLSDLTLDAAQ
+248 VALLADLKLDAAP
-261 LSPTFSGA
+261 LSPAFSGA

-278 FETKSVTLTGVA
+278 FETKSATLTGIA

-297 VTEDTRQLVNEGET
+297 VTEDTRQLINEGET
-311 MLQVTCT
+311 VMSVTCT

-347 IDPNAEPEIPSFAVP
+347 IDPNAEPEVPSFAVP
-362 MMIDLP
+362 MVVTLP
-368 LIGEVSTL
+368 LVGEVSTL
-376 AVAVIA
+376 IVAVVA
-382 AALVVILLFLL
+382 AVLVIVLLFLL
-393 GFLIGRSGRD
+393 GFLIGRSGRSSGD
-403 NETDDDGDDTP
+403 YDDEPPTP
-414 PPPKA
+414 PAPRYKKEPKA
-419 KRSRESRRY
+419 AHKE
-428 DRMGADPVEA
+428 PVERKA
-438 PTPRQKPV
+438 VEKTK
-446 SAAPIDVSP
+446 
-455 AEDVNSPEET
+455 
-465 VPVAE
+465 AE
-470 PAFVAEPMPIIEDDF
+470 PAPVKKEAP
-485 FDVAVPTAAPVAETP
+485 VKAAPVAKP
-500 PVTERKPIVER
+500 PVVEEKPKVEKK
-511 RAMTEDDGISS
+511 AAPADDGLSS
-522 PFVEDVS
+522 PFVEDLS
-529 SQVLEELQRRETT
+529 SAVQEELHQRREAAAEDKQDT
-542 VDEPSFFVEST
+542 FFVDST
-553 RSEADVAADGSVD
+553 YTEEESEADKSVS
-566 TMSLQELLDDIRN
+566 TMSLQELLDDIHN

>member
-1 MKKQFLKI
+1 MMKHISKI
-9 LLTLTL
+9 VITLAL
-15 CFVMLLPQT
+15 CLVMLWPQT
-24 AEAASA
+24 ALAAPSA
-30 SLTGNGSIQAGSDV
+30 SLSGDSSIQAGSDV
-44 TLTLSISGSGVMG
+44 TLTLKVSGNNVMG

-70 YRSYSGLL
+70 YRSYSGKL

-96 NPINSSAGVVSVTFR
+96 NPINSSTSVVSVTFR

-116 SVDTAL
+116 DVGTAL
-122 SASFSDIVVS
+122 SASFSDITVS
-132 DGNSDSSVGTASWSG
+132 DGNSDSSVPSASWSG

-167 TLSPEFSSSTT
+167 TLSPEFSSSNT
-178 AYTATVPFDVTE
+178 AYTATVPYDVTE

-233 ITVTRQQDPN
+233 ITVTRKQDPN

-248 VALLSDLTLDAAQ
+248 VALLADLKLDAAP
-261 LSPTFSGA
+261 LSPAFSGA

-278 FETKSVTLTGVA
+278 FETKSATLTGVA

-297 VTEDTRQLVNEGET
+297 VTEDTRQLINEGET
-311 MLQVTCT
+311 VMSVTCT

-347 IDPNAEPEIPSFAVP
+347 IDPNAEPELPSFAVP
-362 MMIDLP
+362 MVVTLP

-376 AVAVIA
+376 IVAVVA
-382 AALVVILLFLL
+382 AVLVIVLLFLL
-393 GFLIGRSGRD
+393 GFLIGRSGRSSGD
-403 NETDDDGDDTP
+403 YDDEPPTP
-414 PPPKA
+414 PAPRYKKEPKA
-419 KRSRESRRY
+419 AHK
-428 DRMGADPVEA
+428 
-438 PTPRQKPV
+438 
-446 SAAPIDVSP
+446 
-455 AEDVNSPEET
+455 ET
-465 VPVAE
+465 VERKAVEKTKAE
-470 PAFVAEPMPIIEDDF
+470 PAPVKKEAP
-485 FDVAVPTAAPVAETP
+485 VKAAPVVKP
-500 PVTERKPIVER
+500 PVVEEKPKVEKK
-511 RAMTEDDGISS
+511 ATPVDDGLSS
-522 PFVEDVS
+522 PFVEDLS
-529 SQVLEELQRRETT
+529 SAVQEELHQRREAAAEDKQDT
-542 VDEPSFFVEST
+542 FFVDST
-553 RSEADVAADGSVD
+553 YTEEESEADKSVS
-566 TMSLQELLDDIRN
+566 TMSLQELLDDIHN

>member
-1 MKKQFLKI
+1 MKHISKI
-9 LLTLTL
+9 VITLAL
-15 CFVMLLPQT
+15 CLVMLWPQT
-24 AEAASA
+24 ALAAPSA
-30 SLTGNGSIQAGSDV
+30 SLSGDSSIQAGSDV
-44 TLTLSISGSGVMG
+44 TLTLKVSGNNVMG

-70 YRSYSGLL
+70 YRSYSGKL

-96 NPINSSAGVVSVTFR
+96 NPINSSTSVVSVTFR

-116 SVDTAL
+116 DVGTAL
-122 SASFSDIVVS
+122 SASFSDITVS
-132 DGNSDSSVGTASWSG
+132 DGNSDSSVPSASWSG

-167 TLSPEFSSSTT
+167 TLSPEFSSSNT
-178 AYTATVPFDVTE
+178 AYTATVPYDVTE

-233 ITVTRQQDPN
+233 ITVTRKQDPN

-248 VALLSDLTLDAAQ
+248 VALLADLKLDAAP
-261 LSPTFSGA
+261 LSPAFSGA

-278 FETKSVTLTGVA
+278 FETKSATLTGVA

-297 VTEDTRQLVNEGET
+297 VTEDTRQLINEGET
-311 MLQVTCT
+311 VMSVTCT

-362 MMIDLP
+362 MVVTLP

-376 AVAVIA
+376 IVAVVA
-382 AALVVILLFLL
+382 AVLVIVLLFLL
-393 GFLIGRSGRD
+393 GFLIGRSGRSSGD
-403 NETDDDGDDTP
+403 YDDEPPTP
-414 PPPKA
+414 PAPRYKKEPKA
-419 KRSRESRRY
+419 AHKE
-428 DRMGADPVEA
+428 PVERKA
-438 PTPRQKPV
+438 VEKTK
-446 SAAPIDVSP
+446 
-455 AEDVNSPEET
+455 
-465 VPVAE
+465 AE
-470 PAFVAEPMPIIEDDF
+470 PAPVKKEAP
-485 FDVAVPTAAPVAETP
+485 VKAAPVVKP
-500 PVTERKPIVER
+500 PVVEEKPKVEKK
-511 RAMTEDDGISS
+511 AAPADDGLSS
-522 PFVEDVS
+522 PFVEDLS
-529 SQVLEELQRRETT
+529 SAVQEELHQRREAAAEDKQDT
-542 VDEPSFFVEST
+542 FFVDST
-553 RSEADVAADGSVD
+553 YTEEESEADKSVS
-566 TMSLQELLDDIRN
+566 TMSLQELLDDIHN

>member
-1 MKKQFLKI
+1 MKKFLKI
-9 LLTLTL
+9 LLTLAL
-15 CFVMLLPQT
+15 CFVMLLPQQ

-30 SLTGNGSIQAGSDV
+30 SLTGNSSIQAGSDV
-44 TLTLSISGSGVMG
+44 TLTLKVSGSGVMG

-132 DGNSDSSVGTASWSG
+132 DGNSDSSVGAASWSG
-147 KVGAAPSNNCAI
+147 KVGKAPSGNCAI

-167 TLSPEFSSSTT
+167 KLSPEFSSSTT

-190 LKLDWRTADSGARVS
+190 LKLDWKTADSGARVS

-219 VTCTAPSGA
+219 VTCTAPNGA

-248 VALLSDLTLDAAQ
+248 VALLSDLKLDAAQ

-269 VTDYVAYVP
+269 VTNYVAYVP

-297 VTEDTRQLVNEGET
+297 VTEDTRQLVDEGET
-311 MLQVTCT
+311 VLSVTCT

-347 IDPNAEPEIPSFAVP
+347 IDPNAEPEIPTFAVP
-362 MMIDLP
+362 MVIDLP
-368 LIGEVSTL
+368 VVGESSTL
-376 AVAVIA
+376 TVALIA

-403 NETDDDGDDTP
+403 GGYDDDGDDTP
-414 PPPKA
+414 PPPA

-428 DRMGADPVEA
+428 DRMGADPVDA
-438 PTPRQKPV
+438 PVAPRKMAAPAAAVPV
-446 SAAPIDVSP
+446 ESAPPVEDASSVEEDYFDVAAPI
-455 AEDVNSPEET
+455 AEP
-465 VPVAE
+465 VPVKSA
-470 PAFVAEPMPIIEDDF
+470 PKARTSVVA
-485 FDVAVPTAAPVAETP
+485 
-500 PVTERKPIVER
+500 
-511 RAMTEDDGISS
+511 DDGISS

-529 SQVLEELQRRETT
+529 TQVQEELQRRESAA
-542 VDEPSFFVEST
+542 DEVSFFADST
-553 RSEADVAADGSVD
+553 RTEEDVAADKPVD

>member
-1 MKKQFLKI
+1 MMKHISKI
-9 LLTLTL
+9 IITLAL
-15 CFVMLLPQT
+15 CLVMLWPQT
-24 AEAASA
+24 ALAAPSA
-30 SLTGNGSIQAGSDV
+30 SLSGDSSIQAGSDV
-44 TLTLSISGSGVMG
+44 TLTLKVSGNNVMG

-70 YRSYSGLL
+70 YRSYSGKL

-96 NPINSSAGVVSVTFR
+96 NPINSSTSVVSVTFR

-116 SVDTAL
+116 DVGTAL
-122 SASFSDIVVS
+122 SASFSDITVS
-132 DGNSDSSVGTASWSG
+132 DGNSDSSVPSASWSG

-167 TLSPEFSSSTT
+167 TLSPEFSSSNT
-178 AYTATVPFDVTE
+178 AYTATVPYDVTE

-233 ITVTRQQDPN
+233 ITVTRKQDPN

-248 VALLSDLTLDAAQ
+248 VALLADLKLDAAP
-261 LSPTFSGA
+261 LSPAFSGA

-278 FETKSVTLTGVA
+278 FETKSATLTGVA

-297 VTEDTRQLVNEGET
+297 VTEDTRQLINEGET
-311 MLQVTCT
+311 VMSVTCT

-347 IDPNAEPEIPSFAVP
+347 IDPNAEPEVPSFAVP
-362 MMIDLP
+362 MVVTLP

-376 AVAVIA
+376 IVAVVA
-382 AALVVILLFLL
+382 AVLVIVLLFLL
-393 GFLIGRSGRD
+393 GFLIGRSGRSSGD
-403 NETDDDGDDTP
+403 YDDEPPTP
-414 PPPKA
+414 PAPRYKKEPKA
-419 KRSRESRRY
+419 AHK
-428 DRMGADPVEA
+428 
-438 PTPRQKPV
+438 
-446 SAAPIDVSP
+446 
-455 AEDVNSPEET
+455 ET
-465 VPVAE
+465 VERKAVEKTKAE
-470 PAFVAEPMPIIEDDF
+470 PAPVKKEAP
-485 FDVAVPTAAPVAETP
+485 VKAAPVAKP
-500 PVTERKPIVER
+500 PVVEEKPKVEKK
-511 RAMTEDDGISS
+511 AAPADDGLSS
-522 PFVEDVS
+522 PFVEDLS
-529 SQVLEELQRRETT
+529 SAVQEELHQRREAAAEDKQDT
-542 VDEPSFFVEST
+542 FFVDST
-553 RSEADVAADGSVD
+553 YTEEESEADKSVS
-566 TMSLQELLDDIRN
+566 TMSLQELLDDIHN

>member
-1 MKKQFLKI
+1 MMKRISKI
-9 LLTLTL
+9 FITIAL
-15 CFVMLLPQT
+15 CLVMLWPQT
-24 AEAASA
+24 ALAAPSA
-30 SLTGNGSIQAGSDV
+30 SLSGDSSIQAGSDV
-44 TLTLSISGSGVMG
+44 TLTLKVSGSNVMG

-70 YRSYSGLL
+70 YRSYSGKL

-96 NPINSSAGVVSVTFR
+96 NPINSSASVVSVTFR

-116 SVDTAL
+116 DVGTAL
-122 SASFSDIVVS
+122 SASFSDITVS
-132 DGNSDSSVGTASWSG
+132 DGNSDSSVPSASWSG

-167 TLSPEFSSSTT
+167 TLSPEFSSSNT
-178 AYTATVPFDVTE
+178 AYTATVPYDVTE

-233 ITVTRQQDPN
+233 ITVTRKQDPN

-248 VALLSDLTLDAAQ
+248 VALLADLKLDAAP
-261 LSPTFSGA
+261 LSPAFSGA

-278 FETKSVTLTGVA
+278 FETKSATLTGIA

-297 VTEDTRQLVNEGET
+297 VTEDTRQLINEGET
-311 MLQVTCT
+311 VMSVTCT

-362 MMIDLP
+362 MVVTLP

-376 AVAVIA
+376 IVAVVA
-382 AALVVILLFLL
+382 AVLVIVLLFLL
-393 GFLIGRSGRD
+393 GFLIGRSGRSSGD
-403 NETDDDGDDTP
+403 YDDEPPTP
-414 PPPKA
+414 PAPRYKKEPKA
-419 KRSRESRRY
+419 AHKE
-428 DRMGADPVEA
+428 PVERKA
-438 PTPRQKPV
+438 VEKTK
-446 SAAPIDVSP
+446 
-455 AEDVNSPEET
+455 
-465 VPVAE
+465 AE
-470 PAFVAEPMPIIEDDF
+470 PAPVKKEAP
-485 FDVAVPTAAPVAETP
+485 VKAAPVAKP
-500 PVTERKPIVER
+500 PVVEEKPKVEKK
-511 RAMTEDDGISS
+511 AAPVDDGLSS
-522 PFVEDVS
+522 PFVEDLS
-529 SQVLEELQRRETT
+529 SAVQEELHQRREAAAEDKQDT
-542 VDEPSFFVEST
+542 FFVDST
-553 RSEADVAADGSVD
+553 YTEEESEADKSVS
-566 TMSLQELLDDIRN
+566 TMSLQELLDDIHN

>member
-1 MKKQFLKI
+1 MKKQIFKI

-15 CFVMLLPQT
+15 CFVMLLPQQ

-30 SLTGNGSIQAGSDV
+30 SLTGNSSIQAGSDV
-44 TLTLSISGSGVMG
+44 TLTLKVSGSGVMG

-96 NPINSSAGVVSVTFR
+96 NPINSSTGVVSVTFR

-132 DGNSDSSVGTASWSG
+132 DGNADSSVGTVSWSG
-147 KVGAAPSNNCAI
+147 KVGKAPSGNCAI

-167 TLSPEFSSSTT
+167 KLSPEFSSSTT
-178 AYTATVPFDVTE
+178 AYTATVPFDVTS
-190 LKLDWRTADSGARVS
+190 LNLSWKTADSGASVS

-219 VTCTAPSGA
+219 VTCTAPNGA

-248 VALLSDLTLDAAQ
+248 VALLSDLTLDAAR

-311 MLQVTCT
+311 VLSVTCT

-347 IDPNAEPEIPSFAVP
+347 VDPNAEPETPSFAVP
-362 MMIDLP
+362 MVIDLP
-368 LIGEVSTL
+368 MLGETSTL
-376 AVAVIA
+376 TVAVIA
-382 AALVVILLFLL
+382 AVLVVILLFLL

-403 NETDDDGDDTP
+403 NGDDDDDGGDDNTP
-414 PPPKA
+414 PPPPTPKA

-428 DRMGADPVEA
+428 DRMGADPVEMPA
-438 PTPRQKPV
+438 PKQIEKIAPVTQHTPTEDIDVFETAPA
-446 SAAPIDVSP
+446 AAPAVEKP
-455 AEDVNSPEET
+455 
-465 VPVAE
+465 PVA
-470 PAFVAEPMPIIEDDF
+470 
-485 FDVAVPTAAPVAETP
+485 
-500 PVTERKPIVER
+500 ERKPIV
-511 RAMTEDDGISS
+511 EDDGISS
-522 PFVEDVS
+522 PFVEDLSTKV
-529 SQVLEELQRRETT
+529 QEELQRREAA
-542 VDEPSFFVEST
+542 VDEPSFFVESK
-553 RSEADVAADGSVD
+553 RSEEDVAADDSVK

>member
-1 MKKQFLKI
+1 MKHISKI
-9 LLTLTL
+9 IITLAL
-15 CFVMLLPQT
+15 CLVMLWPQT
-24 AEAASA
+24 ALAAPSA
-30 SLTGNGSIQAGSDV
+30 SLSGDSSIQAGSDV
-44 TLTLSISGSGVMG
+44 TLTLKVSGSNVMG

-70 YRSYSGLL
+70 YRSYSGKL

-96 NPINSSAGVVSVTFR
+96 NPINSSASVVSVTFR

-116 SVDTAL
+116 DVGTAL
-122 SASFSDIVVS
+122 SASFSDITVS
-132 DGNSDSSVGTASWSG
+132 DGNSDNSVASASWSG

-167 TLSPEFSSSTT
+167 TLSPEFSSSNT
-178 AYTATVPFDVTE
+178 AYTATVPYDVTE

-233 ITVTRQQDPN
+233 ITVTRKQDPN

-248 VALLSDLTLDAAQ
+248 VALLADLKLDAAP
-261 LSPTFSGA
+261 LSPAFSGA

-278 FETKSVTLTGVA
+278 FETKSATLTGIA

-297 VTEDTRQLVNEGET
+297 VTEDTRQLINEGET
-311 MLQVTCT
+311 VMSVTCT

-362 MMIDLP
+362 MVMTLP

-376 AVAVIA
+376 IVAVVA
-382 AALVVILLFLL
+382 AVLVIVLLFLL
-393 GFLIGRSGRD
+393 GFLIGRSGRSSG
-403 NETDDDGDDTP
+403 DDDDEPPTP
-414 PPPKA
+414 PAPRYKKEPKA
-419 KRSRESRRY
+419 AHKE
-428 DRMGADPVEA
+428 PVERKA
-438 PTPRQKPV
+438 VEKPK
-446 SAAPIDVSP
+446 
-455 AEDVNSPEET
+455 
-465 VPVAE
+465 AE
-470 PAFVAEPMPIIEDDF
+470 PAPVKKEAPVKAAP
-485 FDVAVPTAAPVAETP
+485 VVKAPVAEEKP
-500 PVTERKPIVER
+500 KVEKKAAPV
-511 RAMTEDDGISS
+511 DDGLSS
-522 PFVEDVS
+522 PFVEDLS
-529 SQVLEELQRRETT
+529 SAVQEELHQRREAAAEDKQDT
-542 VDEPSFFVEST
+542 FFVDST
-553 RSEADVAADGSVD
+553 YTEEEIEADKSVS
-566 TMSLQELLDDIRN
+566 TMSLQELLDDIHN